1 MCNWLLSPLNEE
13 ENNIEIALNYGIIFI
28 SKMAALRSKSRSF
41 LEAIPRC
48 FCGGNYLLSTLRYRL
63 YSNYQTQEKST
74 HFGFEEVS
82 EQEKTQKGRQDQR
95 SWFFFASQMC
105 KFPSF
110 RCQITIPTPLRSRM
124 DSQSL
129 FICNT
134 LLLAYYV
141 DKHDFFKNKT
151 CMPYHS
157 SEMLWS
163 SYSDLYKYV
172 SGTSLQNL
180 ATTCMIFYP
189 KSSIYMLELQLWQC
203 KK

>member
-28 SKMAALRSKSRSF
+28 SKMAALCSKSRSF

-48 FCGGNYLLSTLRYRL
+48 FCGGNYLLSTPRYRL

-110 RCQITIPTPLRSRM
+110 RCQINHHPTPLRSRM

-189 KSSIYMLELQLWQC
+189 KSSIYMLELQL
-203 KK
+203 